1 MPTPAGG
8 SLCRG
13 EGGGE
18 LVCGTERDAGER
30 RRRCVAHPG
39 GGLASVAVGASR
51 GGAAGGHGHVREG
64 ATRMRHE
71 MPGPFSGIQ
80 FGLADEVGDHLAEA
94 ENRP

>member
-1 MPTPAGG
+1 M
-8 SLCRG
+8 SLLDSLKRHT
-13 EGGGE
+13 
-18 LVCGTERDAGER
+18 VVVADTARDR
-30 RRRCVAHPG
+30 RRRT
-39 GGLASVAVGASR
+39 
-51 GGAAGGHGHVREG
+51 GAAGGHGHVREG